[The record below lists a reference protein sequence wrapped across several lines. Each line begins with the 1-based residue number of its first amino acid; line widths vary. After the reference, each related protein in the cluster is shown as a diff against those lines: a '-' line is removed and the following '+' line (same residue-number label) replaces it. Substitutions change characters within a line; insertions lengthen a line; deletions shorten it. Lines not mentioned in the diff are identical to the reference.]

1 MIDTENYD
9 HAEVKELLVEN
20 SDLPVSV
27 FFIGI
32 GDAEF
37 KELVYLNDFQSYS
50 IPRFGGEKK
59 AIRQNTKFYQWKN
72 QKDLPEFEE
81 IMKNLMKDFIE

>member
-37 KELVYLNDFQSYS
+37 KELVYLNDF
-50 IPRFGGEKK
+50 
-59 AIRQNTKFYQWKN
+59 
-72 QKDLPEFEE
+72 
-81 IMKNLMKDFIE
+81 